1 MVDKF
6 QFGSTVV
13 TGGAGFIGSH
23 IVDKLISNDVNVK
36 VLDNLSNGRIS
47 NLNNVKNNKNFG
59 FLQKDL
65 GNLDSMKNILIDVK
79 SVFHIA
85 AYPEVRTGFEHPE
98 ISYKENIENTF
109 KLLEAI
115 RKSEV
120 ENIVFSSTSTIYGE
134 PDRIPTTEDYGPLY
148 PISPYGASK
157 LACEA
162 LISSYCHN
170 YGINGLI
177 FRFANIVGSRSNH
190 GVIID
195 FIKKLRN
202 NKTTL
207 QVLGD
212 GKQSK
217 SYLYVNDCIDC
228 FFFCL
233 EKTNRQIDIFNIGNE
248 DTIDVMNIAKI
259 VCNCMKLNDVT
270 IETVGGASGGRGWI
284 GDVKQMQ
291 LDISKLKKLGWKP
304 KLNSAEAVKLATMD
318 LLEE

>member
-109 KLLEAI
+109 KLLEAT
-115 RKSEV
+115 KYFDADGV
-120 ENIVFSSTSTIYGE
+120 EYADTKQLEADFLKQ
-134 PDRIPTTEDYGPLY
+134 P
-148 PISPYGASK
+148 SK
-157 LACEA
+157 ESKQKEA
-162 LISSYCHN
+162 DK
-170 YGINGLI
+170 
-177 FRFANIVGSRSNH
+177 H
-190 GVIID
+190 G
-195 FIKKLRN
+195 
-202 NKTTL
+202 
-207 QVLGD
+207 
-212 GKQSK
+212 
-217 SYLYVNDCIDC
+217 
-228 FFFCL
+228 
-233 EKTNRQIDIFNIGNE
+233 
-248 DTIDVMNIAKI
+248 IDVRFDPKYRTTRIDSCDS
-259 VCNCMKLNDVT
+259 VRVFGFDF
-270 IETVGGASGGRGWI
+270 
-284 GDVKQMQ
+284 
-291 LDISKLKKLGWKP
+291 KP
-304 KLNSAEAVKLATMD
+304 TD
-318 LLEE
+318 D